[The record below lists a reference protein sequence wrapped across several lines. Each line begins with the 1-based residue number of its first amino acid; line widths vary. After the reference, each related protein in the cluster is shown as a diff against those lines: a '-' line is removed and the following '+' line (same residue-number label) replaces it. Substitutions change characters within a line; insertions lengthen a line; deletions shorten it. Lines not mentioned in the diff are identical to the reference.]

1 MIEQCLVEIIYKY
14 SDKFLLGAPVSL
26 AVRAFN
32 EVTNSELLYPSQP
45 EGLSSELAETLLSRA
60 TDEASV
66 GLTPTD
72 VPEKVA
78 SMFFIS

>member
-1 MIEQCLVEIIYKY
+1 M
-14 SDKFLLGAPVSL
+14 

-32 EVTNSELLYPSQP
+32 EVTKSELLYPSQP

-72 VPEKVA
+72 VPVKVA